1 MSLLEEAQ
9 KGRLPG
15 LEALRDYLATEL
27 EVCDSA
33 RDKASLS
40 LRFVDV
46 LEQIEELSGGSSASS
61 APASPLDELR
71 RKRAERSKT
80 G

>member
-1 MSLLEEAQ
+1 MSLLEEAR
-9 KGRLPG
+9 KGRLEG
-15 LEALRDYLATEL
+15 LKALRDYLADEL
-27 EVCDSA
+27 DVCESA

-46 LEQIEELSGGSSASS
+46 LEQIDELTGGATSAS
-61 APASPLDELR
+61 APSSPLDELR
-71 RKRAERSKT
+71 RKRAERSKA

>member
-15 LEALRDYLATEL
+15 LEALRDYLAGAL
-27 EVCDSA
+27 DVCEAA

-40 LRFVDV
+40 MRLVDV
-46 LEQIEELSGGSSASS
+46 LEQIDELEGGSAAAS

-71 RKRAERSKT
+71 RKRAERKT

>member
-1 MSLLEEAQ
+1 MSLLDESR

-15 LEALRDYLATEL
+15 LEALRDYLAAEL
-27 EVCDSA
+27 DVCESA

-46 LEQIEELSGGSSASS
+46 LEQIDELSGGAAVA
-61 APASPLDELR
+61 APSSPLDELR
-71 RKRAERSKT
+71 RKRAERSRA

>member
-15 LEALRDYLATEL
+15 LEALRDYLAAEL
-27 EVCDSA
+27 DVCDSA

-46 LEQIEELSGGSSASS
+46 LEQIEELSCGSTAS
-61 APASPLDELR
+61 APSSPLDELR

>member
-27 EVCDSA
+27 DVCESA

-46 LEQIEELSGGSSASS
+46 LEQIEELSGPSAAS
-61 APASPLDELR
+61 APQSPLDELR
-71 RKRAERSKT
+71 RKRAERSKA

>member
-15 LEALRDYLATEL
+15 LEALRDYLAAEL
-27 EVCDSA
+27 DVCESA

-46 LEQIEELSGGSSASS
+46 LEQIDELSGGSASAS

-71 RKRAERSKT
+71 RKRAERKT